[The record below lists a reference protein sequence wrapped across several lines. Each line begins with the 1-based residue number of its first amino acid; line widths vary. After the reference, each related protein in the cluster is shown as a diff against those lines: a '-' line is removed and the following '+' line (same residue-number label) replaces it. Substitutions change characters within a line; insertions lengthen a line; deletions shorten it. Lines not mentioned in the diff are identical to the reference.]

1 MAKFRAV
8 VSVMR
13 SLWQQARRSRQ
24 PSAARRFSNS
34 KNDLEKQDFHMP
46 MTIPSQRFLL
56 YASIAVLLLCA
67 RARSDDPANVA
78 PRSDYRAIAARLESM
93 ILQEMEDKQL
103 PAFSVA
109 LVDGNQIVWAQG
121 FGYQDPEHKI
131 PATAHTIY
139 RVGSVSKLFTDIGIM
154 QMVEAGKISLDAP
167 VSQYIPDFHPN
178 NPFKN
183 TITLRELMSH
193 RSGLL
198 REPPI
203 GNYFDPTEP
212 TLEATVRSLNST
224 ELVYEPGTHVKYS
237 NAGIA
242 VVGYT
247 LEKLN
252 SQPFPEY
259 LKQAVLHPMGMNAS
273 AFAPDSR
280 LLRNLAKAYMWGY
293 DGLKFPAPTFELGLA
308 PAGCMYSTVTDLAQ
322 FLLVL
327 FNGGRGP
334 DTQVLKPERLEQ
346 MWVPQFAKPGQKK
359 GYGLGFAVSELDGHR
374 VIGHGGAIY
383 GFATEVVGMPEDKLG
398 VVTVTTMDAAN
409 AVTNIVARQALRMML
424 AMRTGKAL
432 PQLESTTPVSAELAR
447 KLAGR
452 YGEGD
457 DRVDLMD
464 REGTL
469 HMLPANGGFESQLRS
484 SGDAVVADG
493 KLGVELDTKII
504 PVDGGIRV
512 ADGVLNRVKPARPSP
527 AAENLAGL
535 IGQYGWDHDILY
547 VLEKDGKLQVLI
559 EWFEY
564 DPLEQQSADA
574 FKFPARGLYDG
585 ETAVFTRDASGRATQ
600 VKIGAVVFK
609 RREDAT
615 GLQVHPTESISELRR
630 RALSE
635 KPPHENKPLRAPDLV
650 DLTSLDPNIKLD
662 IRYATSD
669 NFLGTPVYE
678 QANAFLER
686 PAAQALG
693 RAAQKLRSLGYGLL
707 IHDAY
712 RPWYVTK
719 IFWDA
724 TPPDKK
730 IFVADPREG
739 SRHNRGCAVDLT
751 LYDLKTGN
759 ELAMTG
765 AYDEMSERSYAFYPG
780 GTSLQR
786 WDRALLRNALESE
799 GFTVYEFEWWHF
811 DYKDWQQYPILNLT
825 FEQLSHPS
833 AQNGAMF
840 QNPVFAVR
848 ETFRSHTREIWDTF
862 PGSL

>member
-1 MAKFRAV
+1 
-8 VSVMR
+8 MR
-13 SLWQQARRSRQ
+13 MMIR
-24 PSAARRFSNS
+24 
-34 KNDLEKQDFHMP
+34 
-46 MTIPSQRFLL
+46 SQRFLA
-56 YASIAVLLLCA
+56 YAGVPALLLCA
-67 RARSDDPANVA
+67 SVFADERANIA
-78 PRSDYRAIAARLESM
+78 PRSDYATVVAALQSM
-93 ILQEMEDKQL
+93 ILHEIEDKQL
-103 PAFSVA
+103 PAFSIA

-131 PATAHTIY
+131 PATAHTVY

-154 QMVEAGKISLDAP
+154 QMVEAGKINLDVP
-167 VSQYIPDFHPN
+167 VSQNIPDFHPN
-178 NPFKN
+178 NPFKER
-183 TITLRELMSH
+183 ITLRELMSH

-198 REPPI
+198 REPPV

-212 TLEATVRSLNST
+212 TLQATVRSMNST
-224 ELVYEPGTHVKYS
+224 ELVYEPGTHLKYS

-242 VVGYT
+242 VVGYA
-247 LEKLN
+247 LEELN
-252 SQPFPEY
+252 HQSFPEY
-259 LKQAVLHPMGMNAS
+259 LKQAVLRPMGMRES
-273 AFAPDSR
+273 AFAPEPA
-280 LLRNLAKAYMWGY
+280 LQRNLAKAYMWSY
-293 DGLKFPAPTFELGLA
+293 DGVKFPAPTFELGLA

-322 FLLVL
+322 FLMVL

-334 DTQVLKPERLEQ
+334 NTHLLKQDTLDQ

-359 GYGLGFAVSELDGHR
+359 GYGLGFAISELDGHR

-409 AVTNIVARQALRMML
+409 AVTNAVARQALRMML
-424 AMRTGKAL
+424 AMRTGKPL
-432 PQLESTTPVSAELAR
+432 PQVESTTPVAPELAR

-452 YGEGD
+452 YGERED
-457 DRVDLMD
+457 ALDLMD

-469 HMLPANGGFESQLRS
+469 HMLLASGGFESQLRS
-484 SGDAVVADG
+484 SGDALIADG
-493 KLGVELDTKII
+493 RLDIDPDAKII
-504 PVDGGIRV
+504 PVDGSIRIG
-512 ADGVLNRVKPARPSP
+512 DKLLKRVEVARPSP
-527 AAENLAGL
+527 PPEQFSGL

-547 VLEKDGKLQVLI
+547 VFEKDEKLQILI

-564 DPLEQQSADA
+564 DPLEQQSTDT
-574 FKFPARGLYDG
+574 FKFPARGLYNG
-585 ETAVFTRDASGRATQ
+585 ETAIFTRDAGGRATQ

-615 GLQVHPTESISELRR
+615 GLQVHSTESISELRR

-635 KPPHENKPLRAPDLV
+635 KPPQENKPFRAPDLV
-650 DLTSLDPNIKLD
+650 DLTTLDPNIKLD
-662 IRYATSD
+662 IRYATTD

-678 QANAFLER
+678 QPKAFLQR
-686 PAAQALG
+686 PATDALA

-724 TPPDKK
+724 TPQDKK

-759 ELAMTG
+759 ELPMTG
-765 AYDEMSERSYAFYPG
+765 AYDEMSERSYAFFPG

-786 WDRALLRNALESE
+786 WDRSVLRNALEAE
-799 GFTVYEFEWWHF
+799 GFTVYEYEWWHF

-833 AQNGAMF
+833 PQNEAMF
-840 QNPVFAVR
+840 QKSVFAVPETVHSHAR
-848 ETFRSHTREIWDTF
+848 EMWKTF
-862 PGSL
+862 PELYDNRDNRAA